1 MGPLYNISN
10 ILAIIGLKFLSNKN
24 NTFFQCFESKIYLIE
39 TVPRVNRQLFYVTE
53 LDFRLWKKSVVY
65 FWHML
70 GFYQKIRSDSPYVW
84 YFDFGSILIV
94 HLLMFESLDI
104 GEDIVTKGRSIKT
117 EIIENWNFK
126 LTFFW
131 KMGKTEFIL
140 SWRFF

>member
-1 MGPLYNISN
+1 MGPLYNISK

-24 NTFFQCFESKIYLIE
+24 NTFFQRFESKIHHIE

-70 GFYQKIRSDSPYVW
+70 GFYQKIRSDSSYVR
-84 YFDFGSILIV
+84 YFDFGFILIV

-104 GEDIVTKGRSIKT
+104 GEDIVTKGRSVKT
-117 EIIENWNFK
+117 EILENLNFK

>member
-1 MGPLYNISN
+1 MGPLYNISK

-24 NTFFQCFESKIYLIE
+24 NTFFLRFESKIHLIE
-39 TVPRVNRQLFYVTE
+39 TVPRVDRQLFYVTE
-53 LDFRLWKKSVVY
+53 LDFRLRKTFVY
-65 FWHML
+65 FWHITCQS
-70 GFYQKIRSDSPYVW
+70 YIRKSDQTHR
-84 YFDFGSILIV
+84 YFDFGFILIV

-104 GEDIVTKGRSIKT
+104 GEDILTKGRSVKT